1 MRKPLTFHLDV
12 CAFGLGGA
20 ALLTYLV
27 LQQGIS
33 QVGAALTQAGF
44 GLLCITAIH
53 PIRVLADTAGQ
64 QVLVPKRHRLPWL
77 TALGMHWLGESVSD
91 VLPTARIGCDQA
103 NPAEPRIDLK

>member
-1 MRKPLTFHLDV
+1 MRVPRTFHPAV

-53 PIRVLADTAGQ
+53 PIRVLADTAGR
-64 QVLVPKRHRLPWL
+64 QVLVPERHRLPWL
-77 TALGMHWLGESVSD
+77 AALWMHWLGESVSD
-91 VLPTARIGCDQA
+91 VLPAARIGCDQA
-103 NPAEPRIDLK
+103 NPAEPRIDLE